1 MFYPVHAYMESEK
14 IIGMLIIV
22 VGALGVLMSLAMI
35 VTLPGM
41 VAKPLKATLSDTAG
55 DIDNLASKVGGY
67 ENKIVQLSGEF
78 KGSLDELS
86 DKVTTTAD
94 TGKKNLN
101 ELESTLGD
109 AEGTL
114 NSFGGDLDKISGSM
128 GSIGT
133 QFKAITLIPQAASI
147 GSEFETAGKQFAGAK
162 ENTVNIAA
170 QLKTSSETLA
180 ETAETFETIKEI
192 TGTVDDVGGNIDS
205 LASETASTLGT
216 VEDLLKDTSTS
227 LKTADVSG
235 VGVPFQ
241 ALGVTLLFIFLV
253 ILSIGFNYIKDV
265 ERSSK
270 AIAEIKRLEARI
282 SALESQIESK
292 PVETAPLVKEEVA
305 EEEDE
310 EDNEE

>member
-1 MFYPVHAYMESEK
+1 MESEK

-22 VGALGVLMSLAMI
+22 LGTLGVLMSLAMI
-35 VTLPGM
+35 VMLPGM
-41 VAKPLKATLSDTAG
+41 VAKPLKATLTDTAA
-55 DIDNLASKVGGY
+55 DIDNLAAKVGGY
-67 ENKIVQLSGEF
+67 ETKIVQLSGEF

-109 AEGTL
+109 AEVTL
-114 NSFGGDLDKISGSM
+114 NSFGGDLEKISGSM

-133 QFKAITLIPQAASI
+133 KFKKLPVPGVSDI
-147 GSEFETAGKQFAGAK
+147 GEEFETAGKQFAGAK

-180 ETAETFETIKEI
+180 ETAETFESIKEI
-192 TGTVDDVGGNIDS
+192 TKTVDDVGGNIDS
-205 LASETASTLGT
+205 LASETGATLGT
-216 VEDLLKDTSTS
+216 VEDLLKETATS

-235 VGVPFQ
+235 IGMPFQ

-265 ERSSK
+265 ERSTD
-270 AIAEIKRLEARI
+270 AIAERKRLEARI
-282 SALESQIESK
+282 SALESQIESRTA
-292 PVETAPLVKEEVA
+292 ETAPPVKEEVA
-305 EEEDE
+305 EEEE
-310 EDNEE
+310 